1 MYELPNFITSKLKV
15 LKRDVFGESCGS
27 CIHTF
32 IHALYFIFTF
42 LHTHYILHRYSIFT
56 NSLISLID
64 IRLKDFKTKTIN
76 NIRTGY
82 ILKTSDID
90 VNI

>member
-1 MYELPNFITSKLKV
+1 MSLEKAAGLVSTHL
-15 LKRDVFGESCGS
+15 
-27 CIHTF
+27 
-32 IHALYFIFTF
+32 FTP
-42 LHTHYILHRYSIFT
+42 YILYLHSYTPTMFIPTTSIFT

-82 ILKTSDID
+82 ILKTI
-90 VNI
+90 I